1 MKTTIATTAMKTT
14 VKSTPP
20 TTRPTTTTKPTTT
33 TTKPTTTTTKP
44 TTTTTKP
51 TTTTNKP
58 TTTTTM
64 PTTTTTKSTTTTP
77 TTTTTKS
84 TTTTT
89 TPTTTM
95 PTTTTTNKPTTTT
108 NKPTTTTTLPTT
120 TTTTATTTTTEPTTT
135 TTRPT
140 TPSTEPTLPFH
151 PPEREDALHNG
162 GSAFWNSTTMNDD
175 VVTGGHKL
183 VHSPVNKHFQPEIT
197 VTLPDQET
205 VARSLDF
212 DNLTTETRFAPD
224 TLQSGRTLETTAEA
238 ISRSASPVL
247 NPKVHPKNSQLRKLR
262 SNAAYKAVAGL
273 DTTPSRKLE
282 QALRPRLRQE
292 NDHLPFSLDLLNSPP
307 KVATKTSSLASTV
320 LGFFHTK
327 NTPNGKSLEPE
338 PEPSIQQSQEQS
350 RQDIPNQG
358 EQAPVPNTCD
368 QEPEGERSGFPVE
381 RSEGADPDNSS
392 DTGHPT
398 DEAISRRPEPIDGVE
413 GTNDPTEVLDVDPRG
428 ETQCT
433 IEEDDSNGTT
443 DVRAGSDFHVFLT
456 FLLGQFHSINDL
468 QKGRA
473 ILELT
478 LNCGTTYRHRE
489 DQYRHLSQ
497 EVEDLSIHLQTVSLA
512 YQQIFLAD
520 IRNLTLYIREL
531 QLLTPLEPLTPEI
544 NLLLR
549 KLDNFPGAVNPNNVQ
564 LAEEIKQTLSQVKVR
579 LQRFLPSHT
588 AEDVPQ
594 QPAAQRP
601 AHHQEE
607 RTLNHRYQCDTP
619 STALCASP
627 AVDIRPSARAY

>member
-1 MKTTIATTAMKTT
+1 MRGFLVNSKSKKDQTASSSLN
-14 VKSTPP
+14 VQLP
-20 TTRPTTTTKPTTT
+20 
-33 TTKPTTTTTKP
+33 
-44 TTTTTKP
+44 
-51 TTTTNKP
+51 
-58 TTTTTM
+58 
-64 PTTTTTKSTTTTP
+64 STTLVRHLTCLSVFSTSVSLTTCFRKCLSELYFQSSP
-77 TTTTTKS
+77 FRVCFLRVPLSLPQATS
-84 TTTTT
+84 YRF
-89 TPTTTM
+89 
-95 PTTTTTNKPTTTT
+95 TNVH
-108 NKPTTTTTLPTT
+108 
-120 TTTTATTTTTEPTTT
+120 
-135 TTRPT
+135 
-140 TPSTEPTLPFH
+140 S
-151 PPEREDALHNG
+151 PEREDALHNG

-212 DNLTTETRFAPD
+212 DNLTTETQFAPD

-273 DTTPSRKLE
+273 DTTPSRKTRASATSE
-282 QALRPRLRQE
+282 VASGKRSPSFFARFAERIS
-292 NDHLPFSLDLLNSPP
+292 PSKSPP

-443 DVRAGSDFHVFLT
+443 DVRAGSDFHVVCETVLDLPAGTVSQHNRLAERQGYLGINPELWDHIQTQRGSISPSLARSGRPFHSLPDGISGLSTNISGGHSQPYAIHAGAATTDSTGTTDARDQLT
-456 FLLGQFHSINDL
+456 AEEAGQFPRSQQTEQRTASRGDQTNALPNQNRIETT
-468 QKGRA
+468 A
-473 ILELT
+473 IT
-478 LNCGTTYRHRE
+478 GYHGTDTTAIRGTTA
-489 DQYRHLSQ
+489 STTA
-497 EVEDLSIHLQTVSLA
+497 VE
-512 YQQIFLAD
+512 
-520 IRNLTLYIREL
+520 N
-531 QLLTPLEPLTPEI
+531 
-544 NLLLR
+544 
-549 KLDNFPGAVNPNNVQ
+549 
-564 LAEEIKQTLSQVKVR
+564 
-579 LQRFLPSHT
+579 
-588 AEDVPQ
+588 
-594 QPAAQRP
+594 
-601 AHHQEE
+601 
-607 RTLNHRYQCDTP
+607 P
-619 STALCASP
+619 STTDTSATH
-627 AVDIRPSARAY
+627 RPPP